1 MSTAL
6 LVTKL
11 RVPPLPPHPVP
22 RPRLIER
29 LNAGLTRKLIL
40 VSAPPGFGKTTL
52 LAEWI
57 HTLTPAPASPSL
69 PMIGERGSEAGVGVR
84 AAWLSLDEGDNDP
97 ARFLTYLVAAA
108 QTIEPGIGATIL
120 PLLQSPEPPQI
131 EVMLSALIN
140 DLAALAAPCLL
151 ALDDYHLIQAPAI
164 HRAVAFLL
172 KHLPPQLH
180 LAIATRADP
189 PLPLSR
195 LRARDHMIELRLS
208 DLRFT
213 PEEVEAFLNQA
224 MRLGISSDDA
234 NVLAARTEGW
244 ITGLQMA
251 ALSMQSRL
259 DKSIFIAS
267 FSGSHAYIADYLTD
281 EVLDQQP
288 EPLKS
293 FLLQTSILD
302 RLTGPLCNAV
312 TGRMDGQGTLE
323 QLTEANLFLVPLDD
337 ERCWYRY
344 HRLFADL
351 LRKRLQQT
359 QPDCLPDLHRRASAW
374 HERNGFAA
382 EAIDHALAAED
393 FERAADLAE
402 RSATTFW
409 QRGEFATYQKLL
421 ESIPQDVMHTHARLC
436 VYHAA
441 LLLLGGRSL
450 ATVESLLQV
459 ATDLGPTDELRG
471 EIATLRAGLD
481 MFKGDASHG
490 IRLCEQALALL
501 PADNWLRG
509 LAVRTLSVLY
519 LLKGDAATA
528 GRFLEENI
536 QASRR
541 AGDVIGLSASLRR
554 LGSVCMLQGQLRRA
568 REFYQRSVDVCTG
581 APGRPWSVAGRALVH
596 LGELAYEWN
605 DLTASARYLSQA
617 LDWLAKSIP
626 GWGLLGH
633 IVMAQVKQAQGDGD
647 GAQQQMETA
656 RQLAV
661 ESDTELDDVLV
672 EAHAARL
679 ALAQGNLG
687 AALRWAQARRA
698 NAASA
703 VSRPAKDAESLIR
716 SELMLEIEQTILAR
730 VYVASGQAGEALT
743 ILKAV
748 LEAAEK
754 RGRTGSLIRLL
765 AVQALALT
773 AQGERESAA
782 QALGRALT
790 LAEPEGYVRTFVDE
804 GDPMRMLIADCR
816 WQMAKS
822 AHRAPGTSWSGM
834 PDYLDRLMAAFGQ
847 PPAISQS
854 ATMSHLPSAI
864 SQMVEPLSERE
875 LEVLRLIAEGLS
887 NQEVA
892 QRLFLS
898 VPTVKWHTT
907 HIYGKLGVTNRTQAV
922 AQARALGLL
931 KT

>member
-1 MSTAL
+1 MDALL

-11 RVPPLPPHPVP
+11 RIPPVRPDRIP

-40 VSAPPGFGKTTL
+40 LSAPPGFGKTTL
-52 LAEWI
+52 LTEWI
-57 HTLTPAPASPSL
+57 HALTPGSSPAEQ
-69 PMIGERGSEAGVGVR
+69 ERGVGVR

-108 QTIEPGIGATIL
+108 QTLEPGIGETIP
-120 PLLQSPEPPQI
+120 PLLQSPEPPPI
-131 EVMLSALIN
+131 EMLLSTLIN
-140 DLAALAAPCLL
+140 DLAVLTAPRLL
-151 ALDDYHLIQAPAI
+151 VLDDYHLIQTPAI
-164 HRAVAFLL
+164 HRAVAFLVE
-172 KHLPPQLH
+172 HLPPQLH
-180 LAIATRADP
+180 LVIATRADP

-195 LRARDHMIELRLS
+195 LRARDQMIELRLS

-213 PEEVEAFLNQA
+213 PEEAEAFLNHA
-224 MRLGISSDDA
+224 MRLGLSSGDA
-234 NVLAARTEGW
+234 AVLAARTEGW

-251 ALSMQSRL
+251 ALSIQTKT
-259 DKSIFIAS
+259 DKSTFIAT

-288 EPLKS
+288 EPLKT
-293 FLLQTSILD
+293 FLLQSSILD
-302 RLTGPLCNAV
+302 RLSGPLCDAV
-312 TGRMDGQGTLE
+312 TGRTDGQGTLE
-323 QLTEANLFLVPLDD
+323 HLAEANLFLVPLDD

-359 QPDCLPDLHRRASAW
+359 QPDGLPDLHRRASVW
-374 HERNGFAA
+374 HEQNGFAA
-382 EAIDHALAAED
+382 EAIEHALAAGD
-393 FERAADLAE
+393 FDRAADLAE

-409 QRGEFATYQKLL
+409 QRGEFATYQKML
-421 ESIPQDVMHTHARLC
+421 ESIPQDVIHGRARLC

-441 LLLLGGRSL
+441 LLLLGGKSL

-459 ATDLGPTDELRG
+459 ATDLRPTDELRG

-481 MFKGDASHG
+481 MFKGDVSHG
-490 IRLCEQALALL
+490 IRLCERALTLL

-509 LAVRTLSVLY
+509 LAVRTLSMLY
-519 LLKGDAATA
+519 LLKGDMATA
-528 GRFLEENI
+528 DRLLEENVK
-536 QASRR
+536 ASRQ
-541 AGDVIGLSASLRR
+541 AGDVIGVSASLRR
-554 LGSVCMLQGQLRRA
+554 LGSLCRLRGQLHRA
-568 REFYQRSVDVCTG
+568 REFYQRSVDACAETS
-581 APGRPWSVAGRALVH
+581 GRPWPVAGRSLVH

-617 LDWLAKSIP
+617 LDLLAKAIP
-626 GWGLLGH
+626 GWRLHGH
-633 IVMAQVKQAQGDGD
+633 LVLAHVKQAQGDGD
-647 GAQQQMETA
+647 GARQAMETA
-656 RQLAV
+656 RQLAI
-661 ESDTELDDVLV
+661 ESDTELDDVVV

-679 ALAQGNLG
+679 ALAQGDLG
-687 AALRWAQARRA
+687 AALRWTQARRA
-698 NAASA
+698 SA
-703 VSRPAKDAESLIR
+703 VPAAGGPAKDAETLIR
-716 SELMLEIEQTILAR
+716 SELMLELEQVILAR
-730 VYVASGQAGEALT
+730 VYVASDQPGEALT
-743 ILKAV
+743 ILQPP

-765 AVQALALT
+765 AVQALALA

-804 GDPMRMLIADCR
+804 GEPMRMLMADCR

-822 AHRAPGTSWSGM
+822 AHRAPGTSWSKM

-847 PPAISQS
+847 PPATSQS
-854 ATMSHLPSAI
+854 TTMSHLPSAI
-864 SQMVEPLSERE
+864 GQMVEPLSERE
-875 LEVLRLIAEGLS
+875 LEVLHLIAEGLA
-887 NQEVA
+887 NQEIA

-907 HIYGKLGVTNRTQAV
+907 HIYGKLGVQNRTQAV
-922 AQARALGLL
+922 AQARVLGLL